1 MYPVGIFLFIAVI
14 DMFLTWYGVVEN
26 GADYYKDLIAVSI
39 ATFLS
44 VYLAIA
50 SVSGTVLLTS
60 LPSYLQDDGL
70 MWIGILVAAAQGY
83 ITLMAIMEAI
93 QDYRD
98 QKREKLIQL

>member
-1 MYPVGIFLFIAVI
+1 MYPVGVFLFVAVI

-44 VYLAIA
+44 VYLAVA

-60 LPSYLQDDGL
+60 APSYLQDAGL
-70 MWIGILVAAAQGY
+70 MWLGIIVATAQGY
-83 ITLMAIMEAI
+83 ITVMAIMEAVE
-93 QDYRD
+93 DYRD
-98 QKREKLIQL
+98 QKREKLMQL

>member
-26 GADYYKDLIAVSI
+26 GADYYKDLVAVSI

-44 VYLAIA
+44 VYLAVA

-60 LPSYLQDDGL
+60 EPSYLLDNGL
-70 MWIGILVAAAQGY
+70 MWIGILIATAQGY
-83 ITLMAIMEAI
+83 ITVMAIMEAI
-93 QDYRD
+93 QDYRE
-98 QKREKLIQL
+98 QQHARLIQ